1 MPHPYSDPMTRPD
14 RLPAANFD
22 GYHMIRLY
30 SRDYKKPLEHDPK
43 EFTLDDLKVTDGA
56 ILCIWEDTELDEDWY
71 SYFVVIKTHVDEKYE
86 WEKSKYLRV
95 DKLWDP
101 PNDEGR
107 NESYE
112 DALDRT
118 ANTFIETALSKT
130 ETQDP
135 TVQKFWGHAISLFNK
150 EMPQFHHLVQKYEA
164 SLGKAWWSQWC
175 S

>member
-1 MPHPYSDPMTRPD
+1 MTRPD

-30 SRDYKKPLEHDPK
+30 SRDYKKPLKDNPK
-43 EFTLDDLKVTDGA
+43 EFTLNHRRRDLMHLGRYGA
-56 ILCIWEDTELDEDWY
+56 GRGM
-71 SYFVVIKTHVDEKYE
+71 
-86 WEKSKYLRV
+86 KSKYLRV

-118 ANTFIETALSKT
+118 ANTFIDTAVFKT

-135 TVQKFWGHAISLFNK
+135 TVQKFWGYAISLFNK

-164 SLGKAWWSQWC
+164 SLGWLREGKTPVMHAQAPT
-175 S
+175 